1 MATSEQVRALV
12 EPIVTSEGLEL
23 IDLELVP
30 RLLRVTVDK
39 PGGVDLDAI
48 SEITQLV
55 SAALDRADPI
65 PGGSYALE
73 VSSPGLERP
82 LRTPEHFQR
91 FVGKLV
97 NVKTRPG
104 VPGERRIL
112 GQLVDAD
119 DDGCVVDARDGAEP
133 RRVAYDEIEKART
146 VFEWGPSPKPGKV
159 GGRPKRNKE
168 KAT

>member
-23 IDLELVP
+23 IDVEVAP
-30 RLLRVTVDK
+30 RLLRVTVDR

-48 SEITQLV
+48 SDVTQLV
-55 SAALDRADPI
+55 SAALDRADPV

-91 FVGKLV
+91 FVGTLV
-97 NVKTRPG
+97 NVKTHPG
-104 VPGERRIL
+104 VPGERRMV
-112 GQLVDAD
+112 GHLVDAD
-119 DDGCVVDARDGAEP
+119 DDGFTLHPRDGSEP
-133 RRVAYDEIEKART
+133 RRFAYDDVDKART

-168 KAT
+168 NA

>member
-23 IDLELVP
+23 IDVEVAP
-30 RLLRVTVDK
+30 RLLRVTVDR
-39 PGGVDLDAI
+39 PGGVDLEAI
-48 SEITQLV
+48 SDVTQLV

-104 VPGERRIL
+104 VPGERRVL

-119 DDGCVVDARDGAEP
+119 DDGFSVNDGNET
-133 RRVAYDEIEKART
+133 RRFAYDDVEKART
-146 VFEWGPSPKPGKV
+146 VFEWGSPPKPGKV

-168 KAT
+168 NAR

>member
-1 MATSEQVRALV
+1 MATSEQVRELV

-23 IDLELVP
+23 IDVELVP
-30 RLLRVTVDK
+30 RLLRVTVDR
-39 PGGVDLDAI
+39 PGGIDLDSIA
-48 SEITQLV
+48 EITRHL
-55 SAALDRADPI
+55 SAALDRADPL

-91 FVGKLV
+91 FVGTKV
-97 NVKTRPG
+97 NVKTRPD
-104 VPGERRIL
+104 VPGERRVL

-119 DDGCVVDARDGAEP
+119 DRGFTLSLDPTTSRHFTYDQVD
-133 RRVAYDEIEKART
+133 KART
-146 VFEWGPSPKPGKV
+146 VFEWGPPPKPGKV

-168 KAT
+168 NAK

>member
-1 MATSEQVRALV
+1 MATSEHVRALV
-12 EPIVTSEGLEL
+12 EPIVASEGLEL
-23 IDLELVP
+23 IDVELAP
-30 RLLRVTVDK
+30 RLLRITIDR
-39 PGGVDLDAI
+39 PGGIDLEAI
-48 SEITQLV
+48 SDITQLV
-55 SAALDRADPI
+55 SAALDREDPI

-82 LRTPEHFQR
+82 LRTPEHFHR

-104 VPGERRIL
+104 VPGERRVL

-119 DDGCVVDARDGAEP
+119 DDGFTVSSGDET
-133 RRVAYDEIEKART
+133 RRFAYDEVEKART

-159 GGRPKRNKE
+159 GGRPKRDKE